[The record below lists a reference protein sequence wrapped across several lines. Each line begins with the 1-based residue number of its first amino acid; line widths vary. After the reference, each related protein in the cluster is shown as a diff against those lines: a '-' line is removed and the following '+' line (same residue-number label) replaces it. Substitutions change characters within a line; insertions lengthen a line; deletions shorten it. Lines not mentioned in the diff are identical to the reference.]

1 MNEWRFRQ
9 CRSLADLGN
18 PSLVRLIL
26 FYFYVAVGPASRP
39 MSFLDER
46 YCGVARVPAPNQNV
60 IGKCHRCFDHG
71 FLRGEG

>member
-26 FYFYVAVGPASRP
+26 FYFYAAVGPASRP
-39 MSFLDER
+39 MSFLHER
-46 YCGVARVPAPNQNV
+46 EFLLRIKRLLANV
-60 IGKCHRCFDHG
+60 TDVSTTAF
-71 FLRGEG
+71 

>member
-1 MNEWRFRQ
+1 LQNAWRFRQ

-39 MSFLDER
+39 MSFPHER
-46 YCGVARVPAPNQNV
+46 YLVALEFLLRIKRLLANV
-60 IGKCHRCFDHG
+60 RDVSTTAF
-71 FLRGEG
+71 